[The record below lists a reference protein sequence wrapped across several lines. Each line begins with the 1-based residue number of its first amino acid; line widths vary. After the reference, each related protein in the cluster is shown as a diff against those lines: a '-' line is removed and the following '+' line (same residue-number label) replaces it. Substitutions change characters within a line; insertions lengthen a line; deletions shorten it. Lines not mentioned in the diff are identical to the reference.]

1 MEDTVNKN
9 TAILLQLSA
18 LTQYFIP
25 LGNYIIPT
33 VIWSTQKE
41 RSKFV
46 DYNGRQLINFQLS
59 LLLYYLILGVT
70 SITLLLYGVFSDL
83 KFKTPFFHDSGWIIE
98 EFSTAKVTGL
108 AIIGIVAVSLIVL
121 LKIFEFFLII
131 YAAVK
136 NSNGE
141 NYKYPLTFNF
151 IK

>member
-70 SITLLLYGVFSDL
+70 SITEEGGKKVVEGNLTLKDVTKNVKFPATINVTDNAVDITSETFTINRTLWNVNYSSKSVFDDL
-83 KFKTPFFHDSGWIIE
+83 GNKYMDKWSE
-98 EFSTAKVTGL
+98 VKVT
-108 AIIGIVAVSLIVL
+108 
-121 LKIFEFFLII
+121 
-131 YAAVK
+131 
-136 NSNGE
+136 
-141 NYKYPLTFNF
+141 
-151 IK
+151 IKATK